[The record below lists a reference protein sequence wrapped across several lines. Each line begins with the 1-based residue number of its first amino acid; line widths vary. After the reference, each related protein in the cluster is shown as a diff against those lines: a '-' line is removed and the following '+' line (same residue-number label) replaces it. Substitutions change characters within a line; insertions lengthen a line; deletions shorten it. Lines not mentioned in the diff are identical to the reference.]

1 MVTDKFF
8 DKSGAFS
15 FNEMINHYNN
25 WNSRREMRRDS
36 QGGSNTSGL
45 KKSEDAANNA
55 SKKGKKNRKV
65 NHFSLVVTLFKRI
78 FASYDEADQN
88 TANKR
93 AAINMALG
101 MRKKYYPD
109 KLRFWQELL
118 DQANVLTD
126 SRRFNDSCQKLDLDP
141 QAVAEHLVMEG
152 KANWN
157 KVLNEGLDSY
167 GEKVRMFKDRLY
179 IDKYDLYT
187 KTEQKNADK
196 SE

>member
-1 MVTDKFF
+1 MIDFQNNRI
-8 DKSGAFS
+8 SRH
-15 FNEMINHYNN
+15 EM
-25 WNSRREMRRDS
+25 WRDS

-45 KKSEDAANNA
+45 KKSEDATINA

-65 NHFSLVVTLFKRI
+65 NHFSIVVTLFKRI

-88 TANKR
+88 TVNKR

-126 SRRFNDSCQKLDLDP
+126 SRRFNDSCQKLELDP

-179 IDKYDLYT
+179 VDKYDLYT

>member
-1 MVTDKFF
+1 MKYY
-8 DKSGAFS
+8 S
-15 FNEMINHYNN
+15 NN

-45 KKSEDAANNA
+45 KKSEDATINA

-65 NHFSLVVTLFKRI
+65 NYFALVVMLFNKI
-78 FASYDEADQN
+78 FAAYDEADQN

-101 MRKKYYPD
+101 MRKKYFPD

-126 SRRFNDSCQKLDLDP
+126 SIRFNESCKRLGLDP
-141 QAVAEHLVMEG
+141 QAVAEHLVVEG
-152 KANWN
+152 KAKWT

-167 GEKVRMFKDRLY
+167 GEKVMMFKDRLY
-179 IDKYDLYT
+179 LDKYELYT
-187 KTEQKNADK
+187 KTEQKNADE
-196 SE
+196 S